1 MNKGKK
7 YILSKE
13 IANKKLR
20 RMALEVVEQN
30 YDEPQLVL
38 VGIKENGIVI
48 AGKIAAYLADTFKGE
63 VIVASLTLDKK
74 QPAAITIEPVI
85 DFSNKVVILIDDVAN
100 SGRTMLYS
108 LKPLLQAYPK
118 KIQTAALVERTHKS
132 FPIALDYVG
141 FSISTT
147 FYEHIYVEVNDGE
160 VLGAWEEAIQVQK
173 K

>member
-74 QPAAITIEPVI
+74 QPAAITIEPAI

-147 FYEHIYVEVNDGE
+147 FYEHIYVEVNDAE